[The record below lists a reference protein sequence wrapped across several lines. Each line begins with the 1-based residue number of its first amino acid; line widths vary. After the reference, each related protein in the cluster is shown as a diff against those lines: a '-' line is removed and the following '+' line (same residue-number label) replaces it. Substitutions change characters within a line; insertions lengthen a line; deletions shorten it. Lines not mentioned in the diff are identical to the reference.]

1 MGSEPVGYVQAWPR
15 VWTRDYREQILLA
28 VRAGLKLEASE
39 LQVQLGHVA
48 SSHKPAVSR
57 LMSSEATCCGRVLC
71 GISLLTNYPRHFI
84 FQFLTTLKYNSLKI
98 PPPLIFIYRPS
109 GQYME
114 SLIVVSSSTFFGL
127 DWAKALMRFSA
138 KETVFRQSRYGFGR
152 PKTSLAGFT
161 TR

>member
-1 MGSEPVGYVQAWPR
+1 MAE
-15 VWTRDYREQILLA
+15 
-28 VRAGLKLEASE
+28 GLNSGLPKTNPSSSASRTWELEASE
-39 LQVQLGHVA
+39 LKVQLGYVA
-48 SSHKPAVSR
+48 SSHKPVSR
-57 LMSSEATCCGRVLC
+57 LMSSEATCCGRGLC

-98 PPPLIFIYRPS
+98 PPPLIFIHRPS